1 MVASFGVGVVKVVH
15 AVHQQYELD
24 EAIHQITISQTMIK
38 RRHACKMPQTYNRQ
52 PMAQDLAT
60 IKEVRFTHPR
70 LKPVGI
76 DLLHL
81 ADLKKRVSAAHLAT
95 PERSEF
101 YMLLLVTEGYLRHN
115 VDFVD
120 MRLGAGSLV
129 FVRPGQIQHWR
140 LQLPVQGCMVMI
152 DPPALPPVTDV
163 RSGANILH
171 SEMEDWPVGVRVD
184 DGFVAELQIEL
195 QRLARDLEAYDGS
208 LQDIAL
214 IRQVLLTSLLRVA
227 RWHRGRLQTAPLAES
242 GPHAVFRLFRRELEH
257 RFVERR
263 TVAELA
269 QLLGYSESTL
279 NRACLAA
286 AGETAKVL
294 VDRRVALEAARML
307 AHEKISVHE
316 IGHRLGF
323 TEPTNFVRF
332 FVRMVGSTPT
342 EFRQANGKK

>member
-1 MVASFGVGVVKVVH
+1 M
-15 AVHQQYELD
+15 
-24 EAIHQITISQTMIK
+24 
-38 RRHACKMPQTYNRQ
+38 N
-52 PMAQDLAT
+52 QDLSK

-129 FVRPGQIQHWR
+129 FVRPSQVQHWR
-140 LQLPVQGCMVMI
+140 LQLPVQGCMVMV
-152 DPPALPPVTDV
+152 DPPALPPLTDV
-163 RSGANILH
+163 RSGANNLL
-171 SEMEDWPVGVRVD
+171 SEMEDWPVGVRLD
-184 DGFVAELQIEL
+184 DEFAAELQTEL
-195 QRLARDLEAYDGS
+195 RRLAKDLEAYDGS
-208 LQDIAL
+208 LQDTAL
-214 IRQVLLTSLLRVA
+214 IRHVLLTIMLRVA
-227 RWHRGRLQTAPLAES
+227 RWHRARSQTASFPEN
-242 GPHAVFRLFRRELEH
+242 GPHAVFKLFRRELEH

-263 TVAELA
+263 SVAEFA
-269 QLLGYSESTL
+269 QRLGYSESTL

-286 AGETAKVL
+286 TGKTAKVL
-294 VDRRVALEAARML
+294 VDRRVALEGARLL
-307 AHEKISVHE
+307 AHAKISVNE
-316 IGHRLGF
+316 ISHRLGF

-342 EFRQANGKK
+342 EFRESNGKRVKGKPRQSGLVMTRRSQSPSATGGSLSCLAQ